1 MCLFAAKRFESDTVD
16 YGIGADYRLFEDGL
30 VTMQA
35 QQTVIFDRIDA
46 LYERKIET
54 ILWANLKVGWM
65 KQKAET
71 NLAVA
76 YNPEHGSHMTTAKA
90 SSTFTDFWKAGAT
103 VVFFTGPPLSLFGRY
118 AMNDQVEAELV
129 YSW

>member
-90 SSTFTDFWKAGAT
+90 YYTFTDFWKAGAT